1 MTHLASQRIWKKNPK
16 SYQNGCVKAQKQR
29 RSWLV
34 DNTVPAKRRFTY
46 TLTVECASEGN
57 ADLGAVENL
66 LDLHFQ
72 ELVMN
77 DSFVNELD
85 EKQAVTIQVIP
96 NFGQK

>member
-1 MTHLASQRIWKKNPK
+1 VSEAPE
-16 SYQNGCVKAQKQR
+16 
-29 RSWLV
+29 
-34 DNTVPAKRRFTY
+34 AKRRFTY

-57 ADLGAVENL
+57 ADLQQVERL

-72 ELVMN
+72 DLVM
-77 DSFVNELD
+77 DDEFVNELD

>member
-1 MTHLASQRIWKKNPK
+1 MSEALE
-16 SYQNGCVKAQKQR
+16 
-29 RSWLV
+29 
-34 DNTVPAKRRFTY
+34 AKRRFTY

>member
-1 MTHLASQRIWKKNPK
+1 MSEAPE
-16 SYQNGCVKAQKQR
+16 
-29 RSWLV
+29 
-34 DNTVPAKRRFTY
+34 AKRRFTY

-57 ADLGAVENL
+57 ADLQQVERL

-72 ELVMN
+72 DLVM
-77 DSFVNELD
+77 DDEFVNELD

>member
-1 MTHLASQRIWKKNPK
+1 VSEAPE
-16 SYQNGCVKAQKQR
+16 
-29 RSWLV
+29 
-34 DNTVPAKRRFTY
+34 AKRRFTY

-57 ADLGAVENL
+57 ADLEQVERL

-72 ELVMN
+72 DLVM
-77 DSFVNELD
+77 DDEFVAELD